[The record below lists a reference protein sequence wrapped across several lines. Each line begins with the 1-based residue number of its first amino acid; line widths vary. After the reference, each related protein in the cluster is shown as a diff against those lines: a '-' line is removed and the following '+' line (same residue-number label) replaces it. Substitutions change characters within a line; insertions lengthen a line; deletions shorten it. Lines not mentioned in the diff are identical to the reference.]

1 MQTKVKGNIMKN
13 LLLASSFLLITGFT
27 ACSDN
32 NQKADETKAAKA
44 PNSAPVIE
52 VSHNENAKAIKVKE
66 KVSDAN
72 QSKSYYLDYN
82 VKSAYDQNSQPA
94 NHDASV
100 RVKPRTSID
109 ANMHVRSPYEKVQV
123 SLLVRKMS
131 KEFIVKCSACHND
144 YANGIIGPSLLNK
157 DSDYIFNKIAEFK
170 NGTKSN
176 PLMTDL
182 IKQMSDNEI
191 RTMAE
196 EIYNFNL
203 EINNM
208 KEK

>member
-1 MQTKVKGNIMKN
+1 MKN
-13 LLLASSFLLITGFT
+13 LVIASSFLLVTSFT

-32 NQKADETKAAKA
+32 KEKTDDIKGANAQ
-44 PNSAPVIE
+44 NSTPVIE
-52 VSHNENAKAIKVKE
+52 VSHNDNAREIKVEE
-66 KVSDAN
+66 KGSDAN

-94 NHDASV
+94 NSDASV
-100 RVKPRTSID
+100 RVKPRTTID

-131 KEFIVKCSACHND
+131 KDFIVKCSACHND
-144 YANGIIGPSLLNK
+144 YANGIIGPSLLHK

-170 NGTKSN
+170 DGTKSN
-176 PLMTDL
+176 PLMNDL
-182 IKQMSDNEI
+182 IKKMSDDEI
-191 RTMAE
+191 RNMAQ
-196 EIYNFNL
+196 EIYKFNL
-203 EINNM
+203 EINTM